1 MNHLNQ
7 RKSPS
12 ALLVSKEIE
21 TKFWSSSFFQKSR
34 KVPEVADLSIVCGWG
49 VRLSLKFVKFVKKAC
64 VFSEL
69 MRSCVEGMRRLS
81 GNLIFCHL
89 AFLNYYAFFQ
99 RGDRLHHPGGED
111 TIWGTYFV
119 SLLAKNHI
127 EIFCLKRLTTLVLFF
142 STYIIERK
150 MCRIW
155 LQYIPFRQ

>member
-21 TKFWSSSFFQKSR
+21 TKFCSSSFFQKSR

-49 VRLSLKFVKFVKKAC
+49 GRLSLKFVKFVKKAC

-89 AFLNYYAFFQ
+89 AFLNYSAFFPTGGQ
-99 RGDRLHHPGGED
+99 TSSSWGRGYDMGHVLRLFTREKSHRNLLSE
-111 TIWGTYFV
+111 TINNTG
-119 SLLAKNHI
+119 SLLFDIYHRTKN
-127 EIFCLKRLTTLVLFF
+127 V
-142 STYIIERK
+142 
-150 MCRIW
+150 
-155 LQYIPFRQ
+155 